1 MTDLDTSIRRTKPDD
16 IIGPAFLAAS
26 MIEERA
32 PDIVEALNDMP
43 LDLATAVLL
52 RLPPERAIEVLDQ
65 PGLEREPEIVTLMP
79 RAIAAGLL
87 AGVSADRVADIFHQ
101 VEEPHGSELLELLDP
116 DTRVTIRRLL
126 EYPRDTAGSIMTT
139 EFASVP
145 STYTVQQTLDY
156 IRHVESSRE
165 TVYAIY
171 VLDPLS
177 KNLVKTITL
186 RRLITGDPQAPVLSV
201 ARPGRLITATPLMDR
216 EDVARLISKYDLLA
230 VPVVDHGRVI
240 GIVTVDDVIDAIVAE
255 STEDVQKFGGMAAIN
270 EPYMEIGF
278 WQMMKKR
285 GGWLCALFLSEMLTA
300 SAMQGYEGELE
311 KAIVLTLFI
320 PLIMSSGGNSGSQAT
335 SLLIRALALRE
346 LRIRDWWRV
355 ALREIPNGLAL
366 GAMLGLVG
374 IVRISLWQHL
384 GLYDYGEH
392 WPGRADRRYNAGG
405 DRHVG
410 SLTGSMLPF
419 ILQRIGFDPASAS
432 APFSNSST
440 SRTGI
445 YFTVASM
452 ILRERCFSEEGW
464 EALADARRRSR
475 VI

>member
-1 MTDLDTSIRRTKPDD
+1 MTDPSVQNAAGEADAMVNPTL
-16 IIGPAFLAAS
+16 LAAG
-26 MIEERA
+26 MIDERA

-43 LDLATAVLL
+43 PELAVAVLL
-52 RLPPERAIEVLDQ
+52 HLPPDRGIEVLDQ
-65 PGLEREPEIVTLMP
+65 PGLEREPELVTLME
-79 RAIAAGLL
+79 RETAAKLL
-87 AGVSADRVADIFHQ
+87 AGVSADRLAEIFRQ
-101 VEEPHGSELLELLDP
+101 IKEPHCSELLDLLDP
-116 DTRVTIRRLL
+116 DTRVNIRRLL
-126 EYPRDTAGSIMTT
+126 EYPKDSAGSIMTT

-156 IRHVESSRE
+156 LRHVASSRE

-177 KNLVKTITL
+177 KKLVKTITL

-201 ARPGRLITATPLMDR
+201 ARPGRLITAAPLMDR

-230 VPVVDHGRVI
+230 VPVVDHDRVI
-240 GIVTVDDVIDAIVAE
+240 GIVTVDDMIDAIVQK
-255 STEDVQKFGGMAAIN
+255 STEEVQKFGGMAAIG
-270 EPYMEIGF
+270 EPYMEAGF

-346 LRIRDWWRV
+346 LAIKDWWRV

-366 GAMLGLVG
+366 GVMLGLVG
-374 IVRISLWQHL
+374 IVRISLWQYL
-384 GLYDYGEH
+384 GFYDYGEH
-392 WPGRADRRYNAGG
+392 WMLIALTVAAALVGI
-405 DRHVG
+405 VMFG

-432 APFSNSST
+432 APFVAT
-440 SRTGI
+440 LVDVTGLVI

-452 ILRERCFSEEGW
+452 ILRGT
-464 EALADARRRSR
+464 LL
-475 VI
+475 